1 MIQIVMSSNSAFSA
15 FTWPVRESAV
25 VLEWCA
31 ALMSRTEEAARAAV
45 TKKTGVDHSALAFP
59 LEKDE

>member
-1 MIQIVMSSNSAFSA
+1 MV
-15 FTWPVRESAV
+15 P
-25 VLEWCA
+25 EWCT